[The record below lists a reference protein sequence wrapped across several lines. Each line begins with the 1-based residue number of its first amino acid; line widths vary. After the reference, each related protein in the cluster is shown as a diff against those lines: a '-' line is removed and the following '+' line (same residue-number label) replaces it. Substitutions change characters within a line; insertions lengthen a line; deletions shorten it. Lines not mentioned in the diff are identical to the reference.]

1 MCIRDSPDV
10 DPEDYLTAEFGTR
23 FNNGTFS
30 FELSSYYT
38 WINDG
43 IIRVADGFGGLITT
57 NGSDGFLYGF
67 EAKGDWYLHPQ
78 WHLSAHASWQDG
90 TQTTNGFEDTIR
102 RLNPLNGSIS
112 LKWTEPQERY
122 WISGRIQA
130 AARQDNLSI
139 LAASDTQRIPINGT
153 PDYIVASIYAGWQ
166 VNDTLTLNFAFE
178 NLTDEDYRIHG
189 SGQNQPG

>member
-1 MCIRDSPDV
+1 MATKPPTV
-10 DPEDYLTAEFGTR
+10 
-23 FNNGTFS
+23 
-30 FELSSYYT
+30 SS
-38 WINDG
+38 
-43 IIRVADGFGGLITT
+43 
-57 NGSDGFLYGF
+57 
-67 EAKGDWYLHPQ
+67 
-78 WHLSAHASWQDG
+78 
-90 TQTTNGFEDTIR
+90 

-130 AARQDNLSI
+130 AARQDNLSV

-153 PDYIVASIYAGWQ
+153 PDYIVASIYAGWH

-189 SGQNQPG
+189 SGQNQPGRNATVSIKYEW